1 MLRDLFRHAEGRR
14 ELLRSPFEPGG
25 EEEFRTWLAGQ
36 EPGAPAGINRALA
49 WLYGERADLRQA
61 FPDLE
66 GSDRSAYL
74 DWARDHGPAKGFPSW
89 FAASAE
95 DASDLACVAE
105 ATPRV
110 GVNVVGYFASEL
122 GLGEAARQLV
132 RGLDSVDVPVL
143 PLHGPSIPLSRQ
155 RHSFAF
161 LDHQQGR
168 FPLNLICMNAD
179 ALPGFATQVGDSF
192 FGGRYSI
199 GVWFWEVTSPPP
211 EGWSEAFSLLDEVWA
226 PSDHIARAIAAVS
239 PIPTTRITIPV
250 EVPEPPPL
258 PRETFGL
265 GEDEF
270 AFLFTFD
277 YLSVFKRKNPLAVVQ
292 AFRAAFPRASGASL
306 TIKTINH
313 DHDPVGRAR
322 LQATVADEPD
332 IQLIERYLDSGAK
345 DALTAACDC
354 YVSLHRSEGFGLT
367 MAEAMYLGKPVI
379 ATGYSGNLD
388 FMTPH
393 NSYLVDYDV
402 VRVGAGAAPYPGSAE
417 WAEPSV
423 EHAACLMRY
432 VFDHREEA
440 RAKGKRG
447 AADIRRTHSARK
459 AGEAMRDRLAHV
471 APCAPGSECSAS
483 ITQLASR
490 VAAGPLDRTRR
501 RPPRRILRGL
511 VLRAMKPFTAFQTN
525 VNAET
530 VDVMRE
536 LAQELETVRA
546 EQLRVETRRLREAR
560 EELRLAPPAERT
572 SPPALDRIGELSAVV
587 ERRPSDDVVSELL
600 VVRKLPDGETAI
612 GDTNGHGEVASV
624 T

>member
-1 MLRDLFRHAEGRR
+1 
-14 ELLRSPFEPGG
+14 
-25 EEEFRTWLAGQ
+25 
-36 EPGAPAGINRALA
+36 
-49 WLYGERADLRQA
+49 
-61 FPDLE
+61 
-66 GSDRSAYL
+66 
-74 DWARDHGPAKGFPSW
+74 
-89 FAASAE
+89 
-95 DASDLACVAE
+95 
-105 ATPRV
+105 
-110 GVNVVGYFASEL
+110 
-122 GLGEAARQLV
+122 
-132 RGLDSVDVPVL
+132 
-143 PLHGPSIPLSRQ
+143 
-155 RHSFAF
+155 
-161 LDHQQGR
+161 
-168 FPLNLICMNAD
+168 
-179 ALPGFATQVGDSF
+179 
-192 FGGRYSI
+192 
-199 GVWFWEVTSPPP
+199 
-211 EGWSEAFSLLDEVWA
+211 
-226 PSDHIARAIAAVS
+226 
-239 PIPTTRITIPV
+239 
-250 EVPEPPPL
+250 
-258 PRETFGL
+258 
-265 GEDEF
+265 
-270 AFLFTFD
+270 
-277 YLSVFKRKNPLAVVQ
+277 
-292 AFRAAFPRASGASL
+292 
-306 TIKTINH
+306 
-313 DHDPVGRAR
+313 
-322 LQATVADEPD
+322 
-332 IQLIERYLDSGAK
+332 
-345 DALTAACDC
+345 
-354 YVSLHRSEGFGLT
+354 
-367 MAEAMYLGKPVI
+367 
-379 ATGYSGNLD
+379 
-388 FMTPH
+388 
-393 NSYLVDYDV
+393 
-402 VRVGAGAAPYPGSAE
+402 
-417 WAEPSV
+417 
-423 EHAACLMRY
+423 MRY